1 MNPINQKELGESIR
15 ISREERGWT
24 QRYLAEK
31 VGISRSLLSKVEKGT
46 RRLSEE
52 NLSFLLDYLQE
63 EVVPVNR
70 VLIDYL
76 TLHFFSNNHL
86 KLIEDIIGMPIEHFE
101 ELDYAPKG
109 YVGQYVWNQVI
120 TIRYSIDDKIKGTVM
135 EFSGQGCKHLAR
147 WLKTRKTNWQQF
159 FRKVLDYQGNFT
171 RIDFTLDD
179 FVGSLGIPELKR
191 KVTLGHVWTT
201 FQVSESHGGT
211 DIVNNE
217 SNGETLYLGSRKSQC
232 RFCFYQKDYEQRKRR
247 GIPIEEAEVKNRF
260 ELRYRKEKAQ
270 SLAKIISRTSDL
282 TKLFFELLNGA
293 VCFYDRNPKD
303 PDAKVDAKWAAFI
316 GNHGAISI
324 SLEAIPQSFEKSIN
338 WLMHGVSPSLAFI
351 AQVDQT
357 FHSSLLPLIIE
368 QGEMNPRQIKLL
380 ENMKAEPEYYRE
392 EVDFYVQRLKN
403 TKEEKMY
410 KKSKALLTHENV

>member
-1 MNPINQKELGESIR
+1 MNQVNQHDLGESIR
-15 ISREERGWT
+15 VSREERGWT

-31 VGISRSLLSKVEKGT
+31 VGISRSSLSKVEKGT
-46 RRLSEE
+46 RQLSAEKL
-52 NLSFLLDYLQE
+52 NLILDSLQE
-63 EVVPVNR
+63 EIVPVNR

-76 TLHFFSNNHL
+76 TIHFFSNQHL
-86 KLIEDIIGMPIEHFE
+86 KLIEAIIGMPIERFE

-109 YVGQYVWNQVI
+109 YIGQYVWNQVI
-120 TIRYSIDDKIKGTVM
+120 TIRYSIDDTVKGTVM
-135 EFSGQGCKHLAR
+135 EFSGQGCKHLAMR
-147 WLKTRKTNWQQF
+147 LKTAKSNWQEF

-179 FVGSLGIPELKR
+179 FVGSLSIPELKR

-211 DIVNNE
+211 DITNNE
-217 SNGETLYLGSRKSQC
+217 SNGETLYLGSKKSQC

-247 GIPIEEAEVKNRF
+247 GIPLEETEVKNRF

-270 SLAKIISRTSDL
+270 SLAKIISKTYDL

-293 VCFYDRNPKD
+293 ICFYDRD
-303 PDAKVDAKWAAFI
+303 PNEPGAKVDKKWAAFI
-316 GNHGAISI
+316 GNHGAINI
-324 SLEAIPQSFEKSIN
+324 SLETIPQSFEKSMN
-338 WLMHGVSPSLAFI
+338 WLIHGVSPSLAFI

-357 FHSSLLPLIIE
+357 FHSSLLSLIIE

-380 ENMKAEPEYYRE
+380 QNMKADPEYYQE
-392 EVDFYVQRLKN
+392 EVEYYERKLQSISN
-403 TKEEKMY
+403 EKTSY
-410 KKSKALLTHENV
+410 

>member
-1 MNPINQKELGESIR
+1 MNQVNQHDLGESIR
-15 ISREERGWT
+15 VSREERGWT

-46 RRLSEE
+46 RQLSAEKL
-52 NLSFLLDYLQE
+52 NLILDSLQE
-63 EVVPVNR
+63 EIVPVNR

-76 TLHFFSNNHL
+76 TIHFFSNQHL
-86 KLIEDIIGMPIEHFE
+86 KLIEAIIGMPIERFE

-109 YVGQYVWNQVI
+109 YIGQYVWNQVI
-120 TIRYSIDDKIKGTVM
+120 TIRYSIDDTVKGTVM
-135 EFSGQGCKHLAR
+135 EFSGQGCKHLAMR
-147 WLKTRKTNWQQF
+147 LKTAKSNWQEF

-179 FVGSLGIPELKR
+179 FVGSLSIPELKR

-211 DIVNNE
+211 DITNNE
-217 SNGETLYLGSRKSQC
+217 SNGETLYLGSKKSQC

-247 GIPIEEAEVKNRF
+247 GIPLEETEVKNRF

-270 SLAKIISRTSDL
+270 SLAKIISKTYDL

-293 VCFYDRNPKD
+293 ICFYDRD
-303 PDAKVDAKWAAFI
+303 PNEPGAKVDKKWAAFI
-316 GNHGAISI
+316 GNHGAINI
-324 SLEAIPQSFEKSIN
+324 SLETIPQSFEKSMN
-338 WLMHGVSPSLAFI
+338 WLIHGVSPSLAFI

-357 FHSSLLPLIIE
+357 FHSSLLSLIIE

-380 ENMKAEPEYYRE
+380 QNMKADPEYYQE
-392 EVDFYVQRLKN
+392 EVEYYERKLQSISN
-403 TKEEKMY
+403 EKTSY
-410 KKSKALLTHENV
+410 

>member
-1 MNPINQKELGESIR
+1 MNQVNQHDLGEAIR
-15 ISREERGWT
+15 VSREERGWT

-46 RRLSEE
+46 RQLSAEK
-52 NLSFLLDYLQE
+52 LTLILDSLQE

-76 TLHFFSNNHL
+76 TIHFFSNQHL
-86 KLIEDIIGMPIEHFE
+86 KLIEEIIGMPIERFE

-109 YVGQYVWNQVI
+109 YIGQYVWNQVI
-120 TIRYSIDDKIKGTVM
+120 TIRYSIDDTVKGTVM
-135 EFSGQGCKHLAR
+135 EFSGQGCKHLAMR
-147 WLKTRKTNWQQF
+147 LKTAKSNWQEF

-179 FVGSLGIPELKR
+179 FVGSLSIPELKR

-211 DIVNNE
+211 DITNNE
-217 SNGETLYLGSRKSQC
+217 SNGETLYLGSKKSQC

-247 GIPIEEAEVKNRF
+247 GIPLEEAEVKNRF

-270 SLAKIISRTSDL
+270 SLAKIISRSHDL

-293 VCFYDRNPKD
+293 ICFYDRDPND

-316 GNHGAISI
+316 DNRGAITI
-324 SLEAIPQSFEKSIN
+324 SLETIPQSFEKSMN
-338 WLMHGVSPSLAFI
+338 WLIHGVSPSLALSI
-351 AQVDQT
+351 I
-357 FHSSLLPLIIE
+357 SIKILLLLGIIRS
-368 QGEMNPRQIKLL
+368 N
-380 ENMKAEPEYYRE
+380 
-392 EVDFYVQRLKN
+392 V
-403 TKEEKMY
+403 
-410 KKSKALLTHENV
+410 KK

>member
-1 MNPINQKELGESIR
+1 MNQVNQHDLGESIR
-15 ISREERGWT
+15 VSREERGWT

-46 RRLSEE
+46 RQLSAEKL
-52 NLSFLLDYLQE
+52 NLILDSLQE
-63 EVVPVNR
+63 ELVPVNR

-76 TLHFFSNNHL
+76 TIHFFSNQHL
-86 KLIEDIIGMPIEHFE
+86 KLIEAIIGMPIERFE

-109 YVGQYVWNQVI
+109 YIGQYVWNQVI
-120 TIRYSIDDKIKGTVM
+120 TIRYSIDDTVKGTVM
-135 EFSGQGCKHLAR
+135 EFSGQGCKHLAMR
-147 WLKTRKTNWQQF
+147 LKTAKSNWQEF
-159 FRKVLDYQGNFT
+159 FRKVLAYQGNFT

-179 FVGSLGIPELKR
+179 FVGSLSIPELKR

-211 DIVNNE
+211 DITNNE
-217 SNGETLYLGSRKSQC
+217 SNGETLYLGSKKSQC

-247 GIPIEEAEVKNRF
+247 GIPLEEAEVKNRF

-270 SLAKIISRTSDL
+270 SLAKIISRTHDL

-293 VCFYDRNPKD
+293 ICFYDRD
-303 PDAKVDAKWAAFI
+303 PNDPGAKVDKKWAAFI
-316 GNHGAISI
+316 GNHGAITI
-324 SLEAIPQSFEKSIN
+324 SLETIPQSFEKSMN
-338 WLMHGVSPSLAFI
+338 WLIHGVSPSLAFI

-357 FHSSLLPLIIE
+357 FHSSLLSLIIE

-380 ENMKAEPEYYRE
+380 QNMKADPEYYQE
-392 EVDFYVQRLKN
+392 EVEYYERKLQSISN
-403 TKEEKMY
+403 EKTSY
-410 KKSKALLTHENV
+410 

>member
-1 MNPINQKELGESIR
+1 MNQVNQHDLGEAIR
-15 ISREERGWT
+15 VSREERGWT

-46 RRLSEE
+46 RRLSAEKL
-52 NLSFLLDYLQE
+52 NLVLDSLQE
-63 EVVPVNR
+63 EIVPVNR

-76 TLHFFSNNHL
+76 TIHFFSNQHL
-86 KLIEDIIGMPIEHFE
+86 KLIEEIIGMPIERFE

-109 YVGQYVWNQVI
+109 YIGQYVWNQVI
-120 TIRYSIDDKIKGTVM
+120 TIRYSIDDTVKGTVM
-135 EFSGQGCKHLAR
+135 EFSGQGCKHLAMR
-147 WLKTRKTNWQQF
+147 LKTAKSNWQEF
-159 FRKVLDYQGNFT
+159 FRKVLAYQGNFT

-179 FVGSLGIPELKR
+179 FVGSLSIPELKR

-211 DIVNNE
+211 DITNNE
-217 SNGETLYLGSRKSQC
+217 SNGETLYLGSKKSQC

-247 GIPIEEAEVKNRF
+247 GIPLEEAEVKNRF

-270 SLAKIISRTSDL
+270 SLAKIISRTHDL

-293 VCFYDRNPKD
+293 ICFYDRD
-303 PDAKVDAKWAAFI
+303 PNDPGAKVDKKWAAFI
-316 GNHGAISI
+316 GNHGAITI
-324 SLEAIPQSFEKSIN
+324 SLETIPQSFEKSMN
-338 WLMHGVSPSLAFI
+338 WLIHGVSPSLAFI

-357 FHSSLLPLIIE
+357 FHSSLLSLIFE

-380 ENMKAEPEYYRE
+380 QNMKADPEYYQE
-392 EVDFYVQRLKN
+392 EVEYYERKLQ
-403 TKEEKMY
+403 
-410 KKSKALLTHENV
+410 SI

>member
-1 MNPINQKELGESIR
+1 MNQVNQHDLGESIR
-15 ISREERGWT
+15 VSREEKGWT

-46 RRLSEE
+46 RQLSAEKL
-52 NLSFLLDYLQE
+52 NLILDSLQE
-63 EVVPVNR
+63 ELVPVNR

-76 TLHFFSNNHL
+76 TIHFFSNQHL
-86 KLIEDIIGMPIEHFE
+86 KLIEAIIGMPIERFE

-109 YVGQYVWNQVI
+109 YIGQYVWNQVI
-120 TIRYSIDDKIKGTVM
+120 TIRYSIDDTVKGTVM
-135 EFSGQGCKHLAR
+135 EFSGQGCKHLAMR
-147 WLKTRKTNWQQF
+147 LKTAKSNWQEF
-159 FRKVLDYQGNFT
+159 FRKVLAYQGNFT

-179 FVGSLGIPELKR
+179 FVGSLSIPELKR

-211 DIVNNE
+211 DITNNE
-217 SNGETLYLGSRKSQC
+217 SNGETLYLGSKKSQC

-247 GIPIEEAEVKNRF
+247 GIPLEEAEVKNRF

-270 SLAKIISRTSDL
+270 SLAKIISRTHDL

-293 VCFYDRNPKD
+293 ICFYDRD
-303 PDAKVDAKWAAFI
+303 PNDPGAKVDKKWAAFI
-316 GNHGAISI
+316 GNHGAITI
-324 SLEAIPQSFEKSIN
+324 SLETIPQSFEKSMN
-338 WLMHGVSPSLAFI
+338 WLIHGVSPSLAFI

-357 FHSSLLPLIIE
+357 FHSSLLSLIIE

-380 ENMKAEPEYYRE
+380 QNMKADPGYYQEEVEYYERKL
-392 EVDFYVQRLKN
+392 QSISN
-403 TKEEKMY
+403 EKTSY
-410 KKSKALLTHENV
+410 

>member
-1 MNPINQKELGESIR
+1 MNQVNQHDLGEAIR
-15 ISREERGWT
+15 VSREERGWT

-46 RRLSEE
+46 RQLSAEK
-52 NLSFLLDYLQE
+52 LTLILDSLQE

-76 TLHFFSNNHL
+76 TIHFFSNQHL
-86 KLIEDIIGMPIEHFE
+86 KLIEEIIGMPIERFE

-109 YVGQYVWNQVI
+109 YIGQYVWNQVI
-120 TIRYSIDDKIKGTVM
+120 TIRYSIDDTVKGTVM
-135 EFSGQGCKHLAR
+135 EFSGQGCKHLAMR
-147 WLKTRKTNWQQF
+147 LKTAKSNWQEF

-179 FVGSLGIPELKR
+179 FVGSLSIPELKQ

-211 DIVNNE
+211 DITNNE
-217 SNGETLYLGSRKSQC
+217 TNGETLYLGSKKSQC

-247 GIPIEEAEVKNRF
+247 GIPLEEAEVKNRF

-270 SLAKIISRTSDL
+270 SLAKIISKTHDL

-293 VCFYDRNPKD
+293 ICFYDRDPND

-316 GNHGAISI
+316 DNRGAITI
-324 SLEAIPQSFEKSIN
+324 SLETIPQSFEKSMN
-338 WLMHGVSPSLAFI
+338 WLIHGVSPSLAFI

-357 FHSSLLPLIIE
+357 FHSSLLSLIIE

-380 ENMKAEPEYYRE
+380 QNMKADPEYYQE
-392 EVDFYVQRLKN
+392 EVEYYERKLQSISN
-403 TKEEKMY
+403 EKTSY
-410 KKSKALLTHENV
+410 

>member
-1 MNPINQKELGESIR
+1 MNQVNQYDLGESIR
-15 ISREERGWT
+15 VSREERGWT

-46 RRLSEE
+46 RQLSEE
-52 NLSFLLDYLQE
+52 KLNLILDSLQE
-63 EVVPVNR
+63 ELVPVNR

-76 TLHFFSNNHL
+76 TIHFFSNQHL
-86 KLIEDIIGMPIEHFE
+86 KLIEAIIGMPIERFE

-109 YVGQYVWNQVI
+109 YIGQYVWNQVI
-120 TIRYSIDDKIKGTVM
+120 TIRYSIDDTVKGTVM
-135 EFSGQGCKHLAR
+135 EFSGQGCKHLAMR
-147 WLKTRKTNWQQF
+147 LKTAKSNWQEF
-159 FRKVLDYQGNFT
+159 FRKVLAYQGNFT

-179 FVGSLGIPELKR
+179 FVGSLSIPELKR

-211 DIVNNE
+211 DITNNE
-217 SNGETLYLGSRKSQC
+217 SNGETLYLGSKKSQC

-247 GIPIEEAEVKNRF
+247 GIPLEEAEVKNRF

-270 SLAKIISRTSDL
+270 SLAKIISRTHDL

-293 VCFYDRNPKD
+293 ICFYDRD
-303 PDAKVDAKWAAFI
+303 PNDPGAKVDKKWAAFI
-316 GNHGAISI
+316 GNHGAITI
-324 SLEAIPQSFEKSIN
+324 SLETIPQSFEKSMN
-338 WLMHGVSPSLAFI
+338 WLIHGVSPSLAFI

-357 FHSSLLPLIIE
+357 FHSSLLSLIIE

-380 ENMKAEPEYYRE
+380 QNMKADPEYYQE
-392 EVDFYVQRLKN
+392 EVEYYERKLQSISN
-403 TKEEKMY
+403 EKTSY
-410 KKSKALLTHENV
+410 

>member
-1 MNPINQKELGESIR
+1 MNQVNQHDLGESIR
-15 ISREERGWT
+15 VSREERGWT

-46 RRLSEE
+46 RQLSAEKL
-52 NLSFLLDYLQE
+52 NLILDSLQE
-63 EVVPVNR
+63 ELVPVNR

-76 TLHFFSNNHL
+76 TIHFFSNQHL
-86 KLIEDIIGMPIEHFE
+86 KLIEAIIGMPIERFE

-109 YVGQYVWNQVI
+109 YIGQYVWNQVI
-120 TIRYSIDDKIKGTVM
+120 TIRYSIDDTVKGTVM
-135 EFSGQGCKHLAR
+135 EFSGQGCKHLAMR
-147 WLKTRKTNWQQF
+147 LKTAKSNWQEF
-159 FRKVLDYQGNFT
+159 FRKVLAYQGNFT

-179 FVGSLGIPELKR
+179 FVGSLSIPELKR

-211 DIVNNE
+211 DITNNE
-217 SNGETLYLGSRKSQC
+217 SNGETLYLGSKKSQC

-247 GIPIEEAEVKNRF
+247 GIPLEEAEVKNRF

-270 SLAKIISRTSDL
+270 SLAKIISKTHDL

-293 VCFYDRNPKD
+293 ICFYDRAPND
-303 PDAKVDAKWAAFI
+303 PGAKVDAKWAAFI
-316 GNHGAISI
+316 GNHGAITI
-324 SLEAIPQSFEKSIN
+324 SLETIPQSFEKSMN
-338 WLMHGVSPSLAFI
+338 WLIHGVSPSLAFI

-357 FHSSLLPLIIE
+357 FHSSLLSLIIE

-380 ENMKAEPEYYRE
+380 QNMKADPEYYQE
-392 EVDFYVQRLKN
+392 EVDYYERKLQSISN
-403 TKEEKMY
+403 EKTSY
-410 KKSKALLTHENV
+410 

>member
-1 MNPINQKELGESIR
+1 MNQVNQHDFGESIR
-15 ISREERGWT
+15 VSREERGWT

-46 RRLSEE
+46 RQLSEGKL
-52 NLSFLLDYLQE
+52 NLILESLQE
-63 EVVPVNR
+63 AVVPVNR

-76 TLHFFSNNHL
+76 TIHFFSNHHL
-86 KLIEDIIGMPIEHFE
+86 KLIEEIIGMPIERFE

-109 YVGQYVWNQVI
+109 YLGQYVWNQVI
-120 TIRYSIDDKIKGTVM
+120 TIRYSVDDTVKGTVM
-135 EFSGQGCKHLAR
+135 EFSGQGCKHLAMR
-147 WLKTRKTNWQQF
+147 LKTAKSNWQEF

-179 FVGSLGIPELKR
+179 FVGSLSIPELKR

-211 DIVNNE
+211 DITNNE
-217 SNGETLYLGSRKSQC
+217 SNGETLYLGSKKSQC

-247 GIPIEEAEVKNRF
+247 GIPLEEAEVKNRF

-270 SLAKIISRTSDL
+270 SLAKIISRTHDL

-293 VCFYDRNPKD
+293 ICFYDRD
-303 PDAKVDAKWAAFI
+303 PNDPGAKVDKKWAAFI
-316 GNHGAISI
+316 GNHGAITI
-324 SLEAIPQSFEKSIN
+324 SLETIPQSFEKSMN
-338 WLMHGVSPSLAFI
+338 WLIHGVSPSLAFI

-357 FHSSLLPLIIE
+357 FHSSLLSLIVE
-368 QGEMNPRQIKLL
+368 QGEMNSRQIKLL
-380 ENMKAEPEYYRE
+380 QNMKADPEYYQE
-392 EVDFYVQRLKN
+392 EVEYYERKLQSISN
-403 TKEEKMY
+403 EKTSY
-410 KKSKALLTHENV
+410 

>member
-1 MNPINQKELGESIR
+1 MNQVNQHDLGESIR
-15 ISREERGWT
+15 VSREERGWT

-46 RRLSEE
+46 RQLSAEKL
-52 NLSFLLDYLQE
+52 NLILDNLQE
-63 EVVPVNR
+63 EVIPVNR
-70 VLIDYL
+70 VLVDYL
-76 TLHFFSNNHL
+76 TIHFFSNNHL
-86 KLIEDIIGMPIEHFE
+86 WLIEEILGMPIERFE

-109 YVGQYVWNQVI
+109 YIGQYVWNQVI
-120 TIRYSIDDKIKGTVM
+120 TIRYSIDDTVKGTVM
-135 EFSGQGCKHLAR
+135 EFSGQGCKHLAMR
-147 WLKTRKTNWQQF
+147 LKTAKSNWQEF

-179 FVGSLGIPELKR
+179 FVGSLSIPELKC

-211 DIVNNE
+211 DITNNE
-217 SNGETLYLGSRKSQC
+217 SNGETLYLGSKKSQC

-247 GIPIEEAEVKNRF
+247 GIPLEEAEVKNRF

-270 SLAKIISRTSDL
+270 SLAKIISRTNDL

-293 VCFYDRNPKD
+293 ICFYDRVPND
-303 PDAKVDAKWAAFI
+303 PSAKVDAKWAAFI
-316 GNHGAISI
+316 GNHGAITI
-324 SLEAIPQSFEKSIN
+324 SLETIPQSFEKSMN
-338 WLMHGVSPSLAFI
+338 WLIHGVSPSLAFI

-357 FHSSLLPLIIE
+357 FHSSLLSLIIE

-380 ENMKAEPEYYRE
+380 ENMKADPEYYLE
-392 EVDFYVQRLKN
+392 EVEYYERKLQN
-403 TKEEKMY
+403 ISNEKTNY
-410 KKSKALLTHENV
+410 

>member
-1 MNPINQKELGESIR
+1 MNQVNQHDFGESIR
-15 ISREERGWT
+15 VSREERGWT

-46 RRLSEE
+46 RQLSAEKL
-52 NLSFLLDYLQE
+52 NLILDSLQE
-63 EVVPVNR
+63 ELVPVNR

-76 TLHFFSNNHL
+76 TIHFFSNQHL
-86 KLIEDIIGMPIEHFE
+86 KLIEAIIGMPIERFE

-109 YVGQYVWNQVI
+109 YIGQYVWNQVI
-120 TIRYSIDDKIKGTVM
+120 TIRYSIDDTVKGTVM
-135 EFSGQGCKHLAR
+135 EFSGQGCKHLAMR
-147 WLKTRKTNWQQF
+147 LKTAKSNWQEF
-159 FRKVLDYQGNFT
+159 FRKVLAYQGNFT

-179 FVGSLGIPELKR
+179 FVGSLSIPELKR

-211 DIVNNE
+211 DITNNE
-217 SNGETLYLGSRKSQC
+217 SNGETLYLGSKKSQC

-247 GIPIEEAEVKNRF
+247 GIPLEEAEVKNRF

-270 SLAKIISRTSDL
+270 SLAKIISRTHDL

-293 VCFYDRNPKD
+293 ICFYDRD
-303 PDAKVDAKWAAFI
+303 PNDPGAKVDKKWAAFI
-316 GNHGAISI
+316 GNHGAITI
-324 SLEAIPQSFEKSIN
+324 SLETIPQSFEKSMN
-338 WLMHGVSPSLAFI
+338 WLIHGVSPSLAFI

-357 FHSSLLPLIIE
+357 FHSSLLSLIIE

-380 ENMKAEPEYYRE
+380 QNMKADPEYYQE
-392 EVDFYVQRLKN
+392 EVEYYERKLQSISN
-403 TKEEKMY
+403 EKTSY
-410 KKSKALLTHENV
+410 

>member
-1 MNPINQKELGESIR
+1 MNQVNQYDLGESIR
-15 ISREERGWT
+15 VSREERGWT

-46 RRLSEE
+46 RQLSEE
-52 NLSFLLDYLQE
+52 KLNLILDSLQE
-63 EVVPVNR
+63 AVVPVNR

-76 TLHFFSNNHL
+76 TIHFFSNQHL
-86 KLIEDIIGMPIEHFE
+86 KLIEEIIGMPIERFE

-109 YVGQYVWNQVI
+109 YIGQYVWNQVI
-120 TIRYSIDDKIKGTVM
+120 TIRYSIDDTVKGTVM
-135 EFSGQGCKHLAR
+135 EFSGQGCKHLAMR
-147 WLKTRKTNWQQF
+147 LKTAKSNWQEF
-159 FRKVLDYQGNFT
+159 FRKVLAYQGNFT

-179 FVGSLGIPELKR
+179 FVGSLSIPELKR

-211 DIVNNE
+211 DITNNE
-217 SNGETLYLGSRKSQC
+217 SNGETLYLGSKKSQC

-247 GIPIEEAEVKNRF
+247 GIPLEETEVKNRF

-270 SLAKIISRTSDL
+270 SLAKIISKTYDL

-293 VCFYDRNPKD
+293 ICFYDRD
-303 PDAKVDAKWAAFI
+303 PNEPGAKVDKKWAAFI
-316 GNHGAISI
+316 GNHGAINI
-324 SLEAIPQSFEKSIN
+324 SLETIPQSFEKSMN
-338 WLMHGVSPSLAFI
+338 WLIHGVSPSLTFI

-357 FHSSLLPLIIE
+357 FHSSLLSLIIE

-380 ENMKAEPEYYRE
+380 QNMKADPEYYQE
-392 EVDFYVQRLKN
+392 EVEYYERKLQSISN
-403 TKEEKMY
+403 EKTSY
-410 KKSKALLTHENV
+410 

>member
-1 MNPINQKELGESIR
+1 MNQVNQNDLGEAIR
-15 ISREERGWT
+15 VSREERGWT

-46 RRLSEE
+46 RQLSAEK
-52 NLSFLLDYLQE
+52 LTLILDSLQE

-76 TLHFFSNNHL
+76 TIHFFSNQHL
-86 KLIEDIIGMPIEHFE
+86 KLIEEIIGMPIERFE

-109 YVGQYVWNQVI
+109 YIGQYVWNQVI
-120 TIRYSIDDKIKGTVM
+120 TIRYSIDDTVKGTVM
-135 EFSGQGCKHLAR
+135 EFSGQGCKHLAMR
-147 WLKTRKTNWQQF
+147 LKTAKSNWQEF

-179 FVGSLGIPELKR
+179 FVGSLSIPELKR

-211 DIVNNE
+211 DITNNE
-217 SNGETLYLGSRKSQC
+217 SNGETLYLGSKKSQC

-247 GIPIEEAEVKNRF
+247 GIPLEEAEVKNRF

-270 SLAKIISRTSDL
+270 SLAKIISRSHDL

-293 VCFYDRNPKD
+293 ICFYDRDPND

-316 GNHGAISI
+316 DNRGAITI
-324 SLEAIPQSFEKSIN
+324 SLETIPQSFEKSMN
-338 WLMHGVSPSLAFI
+338 WLIHGVSPSLAFI

-357 FHSSLLPLIIE
+357 FHSSLLSLIIE

-380 ENMKAEPEYYRE
+380 QNMKADPEYYQE
-392 EVDFYVQRLKN
+392 EVEYYERKLQSISN
-403 TKEEKMY
+403 EKTSY
-410 KKSKALLTHENV
+410 

>member
-1 MNPINQKELGESIR
+1 MNQVNQNDLGKSIR
-15 ISREERGWT
+15 VSREERGWT

-46 RRLSEE
+46 RQLSEE
-52 NLSFLLDYLQE
+52 KLNLVLDSLQE

-76 TLHFFSNNHL
+76 TIHFFSNQHL
-86 KLIEDIIGMPIEHFE
+86 KLIEEIIEMPIERFE

-109 YVGQYVWNQVI
+109 YIGQYVWNQVI
-120 TIRYSIDDKIKGTVM
+120 TIRYSVDDTVKGTVM
-135 EFSGQGCKHLAR
+135 EFSGQGCKHLAMR
-147 WLKTRKTNWQQF
+147 LKTAKSNWQEF

-179 FVGSLGIPELKR
+179 FVGSLSISELR
-191 KVTLGHVWTT
+191 HKVTLGHVWTT

-211 DIVNNE
+211 DITNNE
-217 SNGETLYLGSRKSQC
+217 SNGETLYLGSKKSQC

-247 GIPIEEAEVKNRF
+247 GIPLEEAKVKNRF

-270 SLAKIISRTSDL
+270 SLAKIISRTHDL

-293 VCFYDRNPKD
+293 VCFYDRD
-303 PDAKVDAKWAAFI
+303 PNESGAKVDAKWAAFI
-316 GNHGAISI
+316 SNYGAITI
-324 SLEAIPQSFEKSIN
+324 SLETIPQSFEKSMN
-338 WLMHGVSPSLAFI
+338 WLIHGVSPSLAFI
-351 AQVDQT
+351 AQVDQA
-357 FHSSLLPLIIE
+357 FHSSLLSLIIE

-380 ENMKAEPEYYRE
+380 ENMKADPEYYQE
-392 EVDFYVQRLKN
+392 EVEYYERKLQSISN
-403 TKEEKMY
+403 EKTSY
-410 KKSKALLTHENV
+410 

>member
-1 MNPINQKELGESIR
+1 MNQVNQHDLGESIR
-15 ISREERGWT
+15 VSREERGWT

-46 RRLSEE
+46 RQLSEE
-52 NLSFLLDYLQE
+52 KLNLILDSLQE
-63 EVVPVNR
+63 ELVPVNR

-76 TLHFFSNNHL
+76 TIHFFSNQYL
-86 KLIEDIIGMPIEHFE
+86 KLIEAIIGMPIERFE

-109 YVGQYVWNQVI
+109 YIGQYVWNQVI
-120 TIRYSIDDKIKGTVM
+120 TIRYSIDDTVKGTVM
-135 EFSGQGCKHLAR
+135 EFSGQGCKHLAMR
-147 WLKTRKTNWQQF
+147 LKTAKSNWQEF
-159 FRKVLDYQGNFT
+159 FRKILAYQGNFT

-179 FVGSLGIPELKR
+179 FVGSLSIPELKR

-211 DIVNNE
+211 DITNNE
-217 SNGETLYLGSRKSQC
+217 SNGETLYLGSKKSQC

-247 GIPIEEAEVKNRF
+247 GIPLEEAEVKNRF

-270 SLAKIISRTSDL
+270 SLAKIISRTHDL

-293 VCFYDRNPKD
+293 ICFYDRD
-303 PDAKVDAKWAAFI
+303 PNDPGAKVDKKWAAFI
-316 GNHGAISI
+316 GNHGAITI
-324 SLEAIPQSFEKSIN
+324 SLETIPQSFEKSMN
-338 WLMHGVSPSLAFI
+338 WLIHGVSPSLAFI

-357 FHSSLLPLIIE
+357 FHSSLLSLIIE

-380 ENMKAEPEYYRE
+380 QNMKADPEYYQE
-392 EVDFYVQRLKN
+392 EVEYYERKLQSISN
-403 TKEEKMY
+403 EKTSY
-410 KKSKALLTHENV
+410 

>member
-1 MNPINQKELGESIR
+1 MNQVNQHDLGEAIR
-15 ISREERGWT
+15 VSREERGWT

-46 RRLSEE
+46 RQLSAEK
-52 NLSFLLDYLQE
+52 LTLILDSLQE

-76 TLHFFSNNHL
+76 TIHFFSNQHL
-86 KLIEDIIGMPIEHFE
+86 KLIEEIIGMPIERFE

-109 YVGQYVWNQVI
+109 YIGQYVWNQVI
-120 TIRYSIDDKIKGTVM
+120 TIRYSIDDTVKGTVM
-135 EFSGQGCKHLAR
+135 EFSGQGCKHLAMR
-147 WLKTRKTNWQQF
+147 LKTAKSNWQEF

-179 FVGSLGIPELKR
+179 FVGTLSIPELKR

-211 DIVNNE
+211 DITNNE
-217 SNGETLYLGSRKSQC
+217 SNGETLYLGSKKSQC

-247 GIPIEEAEVKNRF
+247 GIPLEEAEVKNRF

-270 SLAKIISRTSDL
+270 SLAKIISRSHDL

-293 VCFYDRNPKD
+293 ICFYDRDPND

-316 GNHGAISI
+316 DNRGAITI
-324 SLEAIPQSFEKSIN
+324 SLETIPQSFEKSMN
-338 WLMHGVSPSLAFI
+338 WLIHGVSPSLAFI

-357 FHSSLLPLIIE
+357 FHSSLLSLIIE

-380 ENMKAEPEYYRE
+380 QNMKADPEYYQE
-392 EVDFYVQRLKN
+392 EVEYYERKLQSISN
-403 TKEEKMY
+403 EKTSY
-410 KKSKALLTHENV
+410 

>member
-1 MNPINQKELGESIR
+1 
-15 ISREERGWT
+15 
-24 QRYLAEK
+24 
-31 VGISRSLLSKVEKGT
+31 LLSKVEKGT
-46 RRLSEE
+46 RQLSEE
-52 NLSFLLDYLQE
+52 KLNLVLDSLQE

-76 TLHFFSNNHL
+76 TIHFFSNQHL
-86 KLIEDIIGMPIEHFE
+86 KLIEEIIEMPIERFE

-109 YVGQYVWNQVI
+109 YIGQYVWNQVI
-120 TIRYSIDDKIKGTVM
+120 TIRYSIDDAVKGTVM

-179 FVGSLGIPELKR
+179 FVGSLSIPELKH
-191 KVTLGHVWTT
+191 KVILGHVWTT

-211 DIVNNE
+211 DIINNE
-217 SNGETLYLGSRKSQC
+217 SNGETLYLGSKKSQC
-232 RFCFYQKDYEQRKRR
+232 RFCFYQKDHEQRKRR
-247 GIPIEEAEVKNRF
+247 GIPLEEAKVKNRF

-270 SLAKIISRTSDL
+270 SLAKIISKTHDL

-293 VCFYDRNPKD
+293 ICFYDRD
-303 PDAKVDAKWAAFI
+303 PNDLGAKVDAKWAAFI
-316 GNHGAISI
+316 SNYGAITI
-324 SLEAIPQSFEKSIN
+324 SLDTIPQSFEKTMS
-338 WLMHGVSPSLAFI
+338 WLIHGVSPSLVFI

-380 ENMKAEPEYYRE
+380 QNMKADPEYYQE
-392 EVDFYVQRLKN
+392 EVEYYERKLQSISN
-403 TKEEKMY
+403 EKTSY
-410 KKSKALLTHENV
+410 

>member
-1 MNPINQKELGESIR
+1 MNQVNQHDLGESIR
-15 ISREERGWT
+15 VSREERGWT

-46 RRLSEE
+46 RQLSEE
-52 NLSFLLDYLQE
+52 KLNLILDSLQE
-63 EVVPVNR
+63 ELVPVNR

-76 TLHFFSNNHL
+76 TIHFFSNQYL
-86 KLIEDIIGMPIEHFE
+86 KLIEAIIGMPIERFE

-109 YVGQYVWNQVI
+109 YIGQYVWNQVI
-120 TIRYSIDDKIKGTVM
+120 TIRYSIDDTVKGTVM
-135 EFSGQGCKHLAR
+135 EFSGQGCKHLAMR
-147 WLKTRKTNWQQF
+147 LKTAKSNWQEF
-159 FRKVLDYQGNFT
+159 FRKVLAYQGNFT

-179 FVGSLGIPELKR
+179 FVGSLSIPELKR

-211 DIVNNE
+211 DITNNE
-217 SNGETLYLGSRKSQC
+217 SNGETLYLGSKKSQC

-247 GIPIEEAEVKNRF
+247 GIPLEEAEVKNRF

-270 SLAKIISRTSDL
+270 SLAKIISRTHDL

-293 VCFYDRNPKD
+293 ICFYDRD
-303 PDAKVDAKWAAFI
+303 PNDPGAKVDKKWAAFI
-316 GNHGAISI
+316 GNHGAITI
-324 SLEAIPQSFEKSIN
+324 SLETIPQSFEKSMN
-338 WLMHGVSPSLAFI
+338 WLIHGVSPSLAFI

-357 FHSSLLPLIIE
+357 FHSSLLSLIIE

-380 ENMKAEPEYYRE
+380 QNMKADPEYYQE
-392 EVDFYVQRLKN
+392 EVEYYERKLQSISN
-403 TKEEKMY
+403 EKTSY
-410 KKSKALLTHENV
+410 

>member
-1 MNPINQKELGESIR
+1 MNQVNQHDLGESIR
-15 ISREERGWT
+15 VSREERGWT

-46 RRLSEE
+46 RQLSAEKL
-52 NLSFLLDYLQE
+52 NLILDSLQE
-63 EVVPVNR
+63 ELVPVNR

-76 TLHFFSNNHL
+76 TIHFFSNQHL
-86 KLIEDIIGMPIEHFE
+86 KLIEAIIDMPIERFE

-109 YVGQYVWNQVI
+109 YIGQYVWNQVI
-120 TIRYSIDDKIKGTVM
+120 TIRYSIDDTVKGTVM
-135 EFSGQGCKHLAR
+135 EFSGQGCKHLAMR
-147 WLKTRKTNWQQF
+147 LKTAKSNWQEF
-159 FRKVLDYQGNFT
+159 FRKVLAYQGNFT

-179 FVGSLGIPELKR
+179 FVGSLSIPELKR

-211 DIVNNE
+211 DITNNE
-217 SNGETLYLGSRKSQC
+217 SNGETLYLGSKKSQC

-247 GIPIEEAEVKNRF
+247 GIPLEEAEVKNRF

-270 SLAKIISRTSDL
+270 SLAKIISRTHDL

-293 VCFYDRNPKD
+293 ICFYDRD
-303 PDAKVDAKWAAFI
+303 PNDPGAKVDKKWAAFI
-316 GNHGAISI
+316 GNHGAITI
-324 SLEAIPQSFEKSIN
+324 SLETIPQSFEKSMN
-338 WLMHGVSPSLAFI
+338 WLIHGVSPSLAFI

-357 FHSSLLPLIIE
+357 FHSSLLSLIIE

-380 ENMKAEPEYYRE
+380 QNMKADPEYYQE
-392 EVDFYVQRLKN
+392 EVEYYERKLQSISN
-403 TKEEKMY
+403 EKTSY
-410 KKSKALLTHENV
+410 

>member
-1 MNPINQKELGESIR
+1 MNQVNQHDLGESIR
-15 ISREERGWT
+15 VSREERGWT

-46 RRLSEE
+46 RQLSAEKL
-52 NLSFLLDYLQE
+52 NLILDSLQE
-63 EVVPVNR
+63 ELVPVNR

-76 TLHFFSNNHL
+76 TIHFFSNQHL
-86 KLIEDIIGMPIEHFE
+86 KLIEAIIGMPIERFE

-109 YVGQYVWNQVI
+109 YIGQYVWNQVI
-120 TIRYSIDDKIKGTVM
+120 TIRYSIDDTVKGTVM
-135 EFSGQGCKHLAR
+135 EFSGQGCKHLAMR
-147 WLKTRKTNWQQF
+147 LKTAKSNWQEF
-159 FRKVLDYQGNFT
+159 FRKVLAYQGNFT

-179 FVGSLGIPELKR
+179 FVGSLSIPELKR

-211 DIVNNE
+211 DITNNE
-217 SNGETLYLGSRKSQC
+217 SNGETLYLGSKKSQC

-247 GIPIEEAEVKNRF
+247 GIPLEEAEVKNRF

-270 SLAKIISRTSDL
+270 SLAKIISRTHDL

-293 VCFYDRNPKD
+293 ICFYDRD
-303 PDAKVDAKWAAFI
+303 PNDPGAKVDKKWAAFI
-316 GNHGAISI
+316 GNHGAITI
-324 SLEAIPQSFEKSIN
+324 SLETIPQSFEKSMN
-338 WLMHGVSPSLAFI
+338 WLIHGVSPSLAFI

-357 FHSSLLPLIIE
+357 FHSSLLSLIFE

-380 ENMKAEPEYYRE
+380 QNMKADPEYYQE
-392 EVDFYVQRLKN
+392 EVEYYERKLQSISN
-403 TKEEKMY
+403 EKTSY
-410 KKSKALLTHENV
+410 

>member
-1 MNPINQKELGESIR
+1 MNQVNQHDLGESIR
-15 ISREERGWT
+15 VSREERGWT

-46 RRLSEE
+46 RQLSAEKL
-52 NLSFLLDYLQE
+52 NLILDSLQE
-63 EVVPVNR
+63 EIVPVNR

-76 TLHFFSNNHL
+76 TIHFFSNQHL
-86 KLIEDIIGMPIEHFE
+86 KLIEAIIGMPIERFE

-109 YVGQYVWNQVI
+109 YIGQYVWNQVI
-120 TIRYSIDDKIKGTVM
+120 TIRYSIDDTVKGTVM
-135 EFSGQGCKHLAR
+135 EFSGQGCKHLAMR
-147 WLKTRKTNWQQF
+147 LKTAKSNWQEF
-159 FRKVLDYQGNFT
+159 FSKVLDYQGNFT

-179 FVGSLGIPELKR
+179 FVGSLSIPELKR

-211 DIVNNE
+211 DITNNE
-217 SNGETLYLGSRKSQC
+217 SNGETLYLGSKKSQC

-247 GIPIEEAEVKNRF
+247 GIPLEETEVKNRF

-270 SLAKIISRTSDL
+270 SLAKIISKTYDL

-293 VCFYDRNPKD
+293 ICFYDRD
-303 PDAKVDAKWAAFI
+303 PNEPGAKVDKKWAAFI
-316 GNHGAISI
+316 GNHGAINI
-324 SLEAIPQSFEKSIN
+324 SLETIPQSFEKSMN
-338 WLMHGVSPSLAFI
+338 WLIHGVSPSLAFI

-357 FHSSLLPLIIE
+357 FHSSLLSLIIE

-380 ENMKAEPEYYRE
+380 QNMKADPEYYQE
-392 EVDFYVQRLKN
+392 EVEYYERKLQSISN
-403 TKEEKMY
+403 EKTSY
-410 KKSKALLTHENV
+410 

>member
-1 MNPINQKELGESIR
+1 MNQVNQHDLGEAIR
-15 ISREERGWT
+15 VSREERGWT

-46 RRLSEE
+46 RRLSAEKL
-52 NLSFLLDYLQE
+52 NLVLDSLQE
-63 EVVPVNR
+63 EIVPVNR

-76 TLHFFSNNHL
+76 TIHFFSNQHL
-86 KLIEDIIGMPIEHFE
+86 KLIEEIIGMPIERFE

-109 YVGQYVWNQVI
+109 YIGQYVWNQVI
-120 TIRYSIDDKIKGTVM
+120 TIRYSIDDTVKGTVM
-135 EFSGQGCKHLAR
+135 EFSGQGCKHLAMR
-147 WLKTRKTNWQQF
+147 LKTAKSNWQEF

-179 FVGSLGIPELKR
+179 FVGSLSIPELKR

-211 DIVNNE
+211 DITNNE
-217 SNGETLYLGSRKSQC
+217 SNGETLYLGSKKSQC

-247 GIPIEEAEVKNRF
+247 GIPLEEAEVKNRF

-270 SLAKIISRTSDL
+270 SLAKIISRSHDL

-293 VCFYDRNPKD
+293 ICFYDRDPND

-316 GNHGAISI
+316 DNRGAITI
-324 SLEAIPQSFEKSIN
+324 SLETIPQSFEKSMN
-338 WLMHGVSPSLAFI
+338 WLIHGVSPSLAFI

-357 FHSSLLPLIIE
+357 FHSSLLSLIIE

-380 ENMKAEPEYYRE
+380 QNMKADPEYYQE
-392 EVDFYVQRLKN
+392 EVEYYERKLQSISN
-403 TKEEKMY
+403 EKTSY
-410 KKSKALLTHENV
+410 

>member
-1 MNPINQKELGESIR
+1 M
-15 ISREERGWT
+15 
-24 QRYLAEK
+24 
-31 VGISRSLLSKVEKGT
+31 
-46 RRLSEE
+46 
-52 NLSFLLDYLQE
+52 LDSLQE

-76 TLHFFSNNHL
+76 TIHFFSNQHL
-86 KLIEDIIGMPIEHFE
+86 KLIEEIIEMPIERFE

-109 YVGQYVWNQVI
+109 YIGQYVWNQVI
-120 TIRYSIDDKIKGTVM
+120 TIRYSIDDAVKGTVM

-179 FVGSLGIPELKR
+179 FVGSLSIPELKH
-191 KVTLGHVWTT
+191 KVILGHVWTT

-211 DIVNNE
+211 DIINNE
-217 SNGETLYLGSRKSQC
+217 SNGETLYLGSKKSQC
-232 RFCFYQKDYEQRKRR
+232 RFCFYQKDHEQRKRR
-247 GIPIEEAEVKNRF
+247 GIPLEEAKVKNRF

-270 SLAKIISRTSDL
+270 SLAKIISKTHDL

-293 VCFYDRNPKD
+293 ICFYDRD
-303 PDAKVDAKWAAFI
+303 PNDLGAKVDAKWAAFI
-316 GNHGAISI
+316 SNYGAITI
-324 SLEAIPQSFEKSIN
+324 SLDTIPQSFEKTMR
-338 WLMHGVSPSLAFI
+338 WLIHGVSPSLVFI

-380 ENMKAEPEYYRE
+380 QNMKADPEYYQE
-392 EVDFYVQRLKN
+392 EVEYYERKLQSISN
-403 TKEEKMY
+403 EKTSY
-410 KKSKALLTHENV
+410 